1 LALGRFREL
10 WSSGKFVAKMRADAD
25 GCRQTDALR
34 MYQELSPEFA
44 GGGDSREVLD
54 AIKSRRGE
62 ETGRWLREMAPVA
75 LIEQKAVGAA
85 TTTTSDIFA
94 ETLIWIDALFK
105 EFGDLAYEFNKTAIG
120 SELLVSCLAP
130 ALGEITTRSESSR
143 VVTKIYQGR
152 LTTLDWTLIC
162 RGGDESISVFLLPS
176 PMWLF
181 FTTGQCNAKDYPA
194 FLEMVRVPSTGKWS
208 IGGEII
214 SVSTVNH
221 LAKEL
226 MGDLIRVASGVMNE
240 SELFSRNADP
250 PTLGQNIAIGYENI
264 VSSPVVVSSLPLDFQ
279 NISMPD
285 ACDIVDGILDRELKR
300 LYSEAINSTSTSTNA
315 NYVRKQISA
324 MEEFRVKMMGAFE
337 EYTRMTVT
345 LSPREVEQ
353 ASSGPLLLF

>member
-1 LALGRFREL
+1 MGRFREL
-10 WSSGKFVAKMRADAD
+10 WSSSKFVAKMRADAD
-25 GCRQTDALR
+25 SSSQTDALR

-44 GGGDSREVLD
+44 GGGGSRGVLD
-54 AIKSRRGE
+54 AIKSRRGQ
-62 ETGRWLREMAPVA
+62 ETGRWLRELAPVA
-75 LIEQKAVGAA
+75 LLEQRAVEAT
-85 TTTTSDIFA
+85 TTTTSDIFT

-105 EFGDLAYEFNKTAIG
+105 EFGELAYEFNKTAIG
-120 SELLVSCLAP
+120 SELLISCLAP
-130 ALGEITTRSESSR
+130 ALSEITTNNETHR

-162 RGGDESISVFLLPS
+162 RGGDASISVFLLPS

-181 FTTGQCNAKDYPA
+181 FTTGQCSARDYPA
-194 FLEMVRVPSTGKWS
+194 FLEMTRLPSTGKWS

-250 PTLGQNIAIGYENI
+250 PALGQNIAIGYENI
-264 VSSPVVVSSLPLDFQ
+264 VSAPVVVASLPLDFQ

-285 ACDIVDGILDRELKR
+285 ACDIVDNILDRELKR
-300 LYSEAINSTSTSTNA
+300 LYSE
-315 NYVRKQISA
+315 V
-324 MEEFRVKMMGAFE
+324 
-337 EYTRMTVT
+337 
-345 LSPREVEQ
+345 
-353 ASSGPLLLF
+353 